1 MGWIEKIFGLP
12 FYWAPVWEWV
22 TGLGNIL
29 IGFARAEYRPEQDVT
44 VGVIGLGWVGL
55 DLFGL
60 MQLRFGY

>member
-29 IGFARAEYRPEQDVT
+29 IGFARAGCRLEQDVI
-44 VGVIGLGWVGL
+44 VGVIGL